1 MPIHNMV
8 GGGGAGL
15 NLKVVGGTSQ
25 PTSPKENTVW
35 VNTDT
40 EINGFAFSSA
50 APTNPAEGMVWFK
63 TTIDSPVAM
72 NIDKKNTIMLYPGG
86 CSQYI
91 GGAWVSKTAKT
102 YLNSKWVDWIVY
114 LYNLGD
120 ECTSITGGWDDY
132 YDNAGYSII
141 KGADYMEIKGVNSQY
156 SGTGSTTN
164 AIDLTKYSTLHAIA
178 KRTSSGTCY
187 IGIATK
193 RDVVQTGLSASKT
206 VTAKEYTEVTL
217 DISQYNSAY
226 YIVLVVTATDE
237 LYIQKIW
244 LE

>member
-1 MPIHNMV
+1 MIHNMT
-8 GGGGAGL
+8 GGGAGL
-15 NLKVVGGTSQ
+15 KLKVVGGTAQ
-25 PTSPKENTVW
+25 PASPKENTVW

-40 EINGFAFSSA
+40 AINGYAFSTA
-50 APTNPAEGMVWFK
+50 APTNPVAGMVWFQ
-63 TTIDSPVAM
+63 TTTDSLVAM
-72 NIDKKNTIMLYPGG
+72 NIDKKNTVMLYPGG

-102 YLNSKWVDWIVY
+102 YLNSKWLDWMVY

-132 YDNAGYSII
+132 LDNAGYSIT
-141 KGADYMEIKGVNSQY
+141 KGADYLKIKGVNSQY

-164 AIDLTKYSTLHAIA
+164 AIDLTKYKTLHAIA

-193 RDVVQTGLSASKT
+193 RDAVQTGLSASKT
-206 VTAKEYTEVTL
+206 ITAKDYTEITL
-217 DISQYNSAY
+217 DISAHNSAY

>member
-1 MPIHNMV
+1 MIINMT
-8 GGGGAGL
+8 GGGAGL
-15 NLKVVGGTSQ
+15 NLKVVGGTAA
-25 PTSPKENTVW
+25 PANPAENTVW

-40 EINGFAFSSA
+40 EISGYTFSA
-50 APTNPAEGMVWFK
+50 TEPENPVEGVVWFK
-63 TTIDSPVAM
+63 TGTTSNASM
-72 NIDKKNTIMLYPGG
+72 NIDKKNTVMLYPNS
-86 CSQYI
+86 CSQYT

-102 YLNSKWVDWIVY
+102 YLNSAWKDWTVY

-132 YDNAGYSII
+132 YDNAGYAIT
-141 KGADYMEIKGVNSQY
+141 KGADYLKIKGVNSQY

-164 AIDLTKYSTLHAIA
+164 AIDLTKYKTLHVLA

-187 IGIATK
+187 IGISSK
-193 RDVVQTGLSASKT
+193 RDVVQNDLSAKT
-206 VTAKEYTEVTL
+206 TITAKEYTEVAL
-217 DISQYNSAY
+217 DISGYNSAY